1 LDVVIWINKMAHKRI
16 QLIEAARLGD
26 SGAMAALLE
35 ECQPDLKRFARRT
48 CSNTEDAED
57 AVQVA
62 LWQLYR
68 KIGALRTVATFTT
81 WLFRIVE
88 RECYRLYRGKTHAE
102 SLDELAP
109 EDMPAADAVPTELR
123 LDLIRAIAR
132 LTPPYRE
139 VLLLRDV
146 HELTAPEV
154 AAHLGLSLE
163 AVKSRLHRARSQVR
177 SYLMG
182 SGYWMKDGELEPKTA
197 SPPSRATPTE
207 P

>member
-1 LDVVIWINKMAHKRI
+1 MTNRTELV
-16 QLIEAARLGD
+16 EAARQGN

-35 ECQPDLKRFARRT
+35 QCQPDLKRFARRT

-88 RECYRLYRGKTHAE
+88 RECYRLFRGKKYAE
-102 SLDELAP
+102 PLDELAA
-109 EDMPAADAVPTELR
+109 EDMPASDSVPIDLR
-123 LDLIRAIAR
+123 TDLIRAIER

-154 AAHLGLSLE
+154 AAQLGLSLE
-163 AVKSRLHRARSQVR
+163 AVKSRLHRARQQVR
-177 SYLMG
+177 TSLMG
-182 SGYWMKDGELEPKTA
+182 SGYWIKDGDIGT
-197 SPPSRATPTE
+197 
-207 P
+207 